1 MRGLSSLGHPSE
13 PPGEAKGSSLLNQ
26 SSWALLA
33 EILMLVGMAAS
44 FIILPSQLTPAEYG
58 IVGGIQ
64 GLVAPSMEIALLG
77 APALLIRRVSHGEP
91 VKWAWMRL
99 NTANFYGSIV
109 ITMLLIVTKPWL
121 LGPAP
126 LLPYVLLVLANG
138 FLAVT
143 GDQLSLLH
151 TSLERMDR
159 TALMRGLYTV
169 PRLLALFGLLLIP
182 DPSLM
187 TWALLFTAA
196 NFAGFVATRWH
207 ARRDHGLSYRVGSPR
222 SMMADSRQSYGFA
235 LTGMSDSVLSV
246 SDRPILVNSGFDS
259 AAGTYT
265 LATRFVSL
273 AMMPSIALV
282 RAATS
287 RLYAAGKEG
296 VRSSGRVATALM
308 GPTVAIGVVSAL
320 ALWFGAPLI
329 NLIVDP
335 SYADVVPTVRFLA
348 LIPLVKT
355 AQYLAGNALDAAL
368 FQFWRFRLT
377 LAAAVVNLGLNAV
390 FIPKYSWKAAVAS
403 TVLAE
408 ILLTLSLWAAVF
420 VLGRRQDDSSP
431 PVVAS

>member
-1 MRGLSSLGHPSE
+1 M
-13 PPGEAKGSSLLNQ
+13 NQ

-33 EILMLVGMAAS
+33 EILLLVGMAAS
-44 FIILPSQLTPAEYG
+44 FIILPARLTPAEYG

-91 VKWAWMRL
+91 VQWAWSRL
-99 NTANFYGSIV
+99 NTANVYGSIG
-109 ITMLLIVTKPWL
+109 ITLLLILAKPWL

-126 LLPYVLLVLANG
+126 LLPYALLVLANG
-138 FLAVT
+138 FLAVS

-159 TALMRGLYTV
+159 TALMRGLYVV
-169 PRLLALFGLLLIP
+169 PRLVALFLLLLLP

-187 TWALLFTAA
+187 AWSALFTAA
-196 NFAGFVATRWH
+196 TFAGFVATRWH

-222 SMMADSRQSYGFA
+222 TMIEDSRQSYGFA

-246 SDRPILVNSGFDS
+246 SDRPILVNSGLDD

-265 LATRFVSL
+265 LGTRFVWL

-287 RLYAAGKEG
+287 RLYAAGKDG
-296 VRSSGRVATALM
+296 VRSAGRVAFTLL
-308 GPTVAIGVVSAL
+308 GPTVLIGVASAL

-329 NLIVDP
+329 ELIVKS

-348 LIPLVKT
+348 LIPLIKT
-355 AQYLAGNALDAAL
+355 AQYLAGNALDASL

-377 LAAAVVNLGLNAV
+377 LAAALVNLGLNV
-390 FIPKYSWKAAVAS
+390 IFIPKYSWKAAVAS

-408 ILLTLSLWAAVF
+408 TLLTLSLWAAVF
-420 VLGRRQDDSSP
+420 LLGRRERLAAAP
-431 PVVAS
+431 